1 MSESPIRI
9 LVADDAATVH
19 RMFRKA
25 VQQVSFPVEMV
36 GVGNGRDCL
45 GMLTSGEFGLA
56 FIDVFMPEMS
66 GLEALGNAR
75 FMGNKIFV
83 TLMSAYPNER
93 CLKLARELQAYEFL
107 FKPFGPPEVE
117 AILQTYRRACRPMR
131 ALIVDDSPTQRRIVS
146 RVLARSMFRIDI
158 EETADGT
165 AALERCAD
173 CAFDL
178 VFLDCNMPRLDGIAT
193 LAKLR
198 EREAASKIVMISA
211 ERNKAKEREAL
222 ARGAAAFLHKPFYP
236 NEVDALLHRLFGL
249 RSPRLMVLKARVL
262 RRFDVTIAGR
272 TVAVAHKDSG
282 HRYEYLWF
290 RDPPHLRAPHVLEN
304 RQALRESGAFRAEA
318 EKAALLELR
327 SARLV
332 G

>member
-1 MSESPIRI
+1 MPEAAMRI
-9 LVADDAATVH
+9 LVADDSAIVH
-19 RMFRKA
+19 RIFRKTLQRA
-25 VQQVSFPVEMV
+25 SFPIEMV
-36 GVGNGRDCL
+36 DAGNGRDCL
-45 GMLTSGEFGLA
+45 DLPGSGDFGLA

-75 FMGNKIFV
+75 FMGNKTFV

-93 CLKLARELQAYEFL
+93 CLKLARELHAYEFL
-107 FKPFGPPEVE
+107 FKPFGQSEIE
-117 AILQTYRRACRPMR
+117 GILATYRRACRPMR

-146 RVLARSMFRIDI
+146 RVLARSVFRIDV
-158 EETADGT
+158 EECGDGYT
-165 AALERCAD
+165 ALEACTGRG
-173 CAFDL
+173 FDL
-178 VFLDCNMPRLDGIAT
+178 VFLDCNMPGIDGLETLSRLRA
-193 LAKLR
+193 
-198 EREAASKIVMISA
+198 REAAARVVMISA
-211 ERNKAKEREAL
+211 ERNKASAREAL

-236 NEVDALLHRLFGL
+236 NQVDALLHDLFGL

-282 HRYEYLWF
+282 HCYEYLWF
-290 RDPPHLRAPHVLEN
+290 PDPPHLRPTHVLAN
-304 RQALRESGAFRAEA
+304 RDAGRGPGVFRSEA
-318 EKAALLELR
+318 ERAALMELR

>member
-1 MSESPIRI
+1 MSDSPVRI
-9 LVADDAATVH
+9 IVADDAETVH
-19 RMFRKA
+19 RMFRRT
-25 VQQVSFPVEMV
+25 VRHVSFPVEMAEAR
-36 GVGNGRDCL
+36 NGRDCL
-45 GMLTSGEFGLA
+45 DLLTSGEFGLA
-56 FIDVFMPEMS
+56 FIDVFMPGMS

-107 FKPFGPPEVE
+107 FKPFGPPEIE
-117 AILQTYRRACRPMR
+117 AILETYRRACRPMR
-131 ALIVDDSPTQRRIVS
+131 ALIVDDSSTQRRIVS
-146 RVLARSMFRIDI
+146 RVLSRSMFRIDI
-158 EETADGT
+158 EETGDGN
-165 AALERCAD
+165 AALERCAAI
-173 CAFDL
+173 AFDL
-178 VFLDCNMPRLDGIAT
+178 VFLDCNMPRLDGIET
-193 LAKLR
+193 LKELR
-198 EREAASKIVMISA
+198 AREAQARIVMISA
-211 ERNKAKEREAL
+211 ERNKAKVRGAL
-222 ARGAAAFLHKPFYP
+222 ELGAAAFLHKPFYP

-290 RDPPHLRAPHVLEN
+290 PEPPHLRATHVLEN
-304 RQALRESGAFRAEA
+304 RQAQQESAVFRSDA
-318 EKAALLELR
+318 EKAAMLELR

>member
-1 MSESPIRI
+1 MADSPIRM
-9 LVADDAATVH
+9 LVADDSATVH
-19 RMFRKA
+19 KVFRKTLQHA
-25 VQQVSFPVEMV
+25 GFPIEMV
-36 GVGNGRDCL
+36 EAGDGRDCL
-45 GMLTSGEFGLA
+45 RLLGSGEFGLA

-66 GLEALGNAR
+66 GLEALDKAR
-75 FMGNKIFV
+75 FMGNKTFV
-83 TLMSAYPNER
+83 TLMSAYPNQR

-107 FKPFGPPEVE
+107 FKPFGRSDIE
-117 AILQTYRRACRPMR
+117 AILHTYRRACRPMR

-146 RVLARSMFRIDI
+146 RVLARSVFRIEI
-158 EETADGT
+158 EESGDGG
-165 AALERCAD
+165 AALERCASRG
-173 CAFDL
+173 FDL
-178 VFLDCNMPRLDGIAT
+178 VFLDCNMPGLDGIET
-193 LAKLR
+193 LARLR
-198 EREAASKIVMISA
+198 ERDTQTRVVMISA
-211 ERNKAKEREAL
+211 ARDKAREREAL

-236 NEVDALLHRLFGL
+236 NQVDSLLHDLFGL

-290 RDPPHLRAPHVLEN
+290 RDAPHLRATHVLEN
-304 RQALRESGAFRAEA
+304 RHAGRDPGAFRAEA
-318 EKAALLELR
+318 ERAALMELR

>member
-1 MSESPIRI
+1 MSDPSMRI
-9 LVADDAATVH
+9 LVADDSATVH
-19 RMFRKA
+19 RIFRKTLQRA
-25 VQQVSFPVEMV
+25 SFPIEMAE
-36 GVGNGRDCL
+36 VGNGRDCL
-45 GMLTSGEFGLA
+45 RLLGTGEFGLA

-75 FMGNKIFV
+75 FMGNKTFV

-93 CLKLARELQAYEFL
+93 CLKLARELHAYEFL
-107 FKPFGPPEVE
+107 FKPFGRPEIE
-117 AILQTYRRACRPMR
+117 AILDTYRRACRPMR
-131 ALIVDDSPTQRRIVS
+131 ALIVDDSPTQRRIVR
-146 RVLARSMFRIDI
+146 RVLARSVFRIEV
-158 EETADGT
+158 EETGDGR
-165 AALERCAD
+165 AALDRCAC

-178 VFLDCNMPRLDGIAT
+178 VFLDCNMPGLDGIET
-193 LAKLR
+193 LARLR
-198 EREAASKIVMISA
+198 EREAATKVVMISV
-211 ERNKAKEREAL
+211 ERSKAREHAAL
-222 ARGAAAFLHKPFYP
+222 ARGAAAYLHKPFYP
-236 NEVDALLHRLFGL
+236 NEVDALLHDLFGL

-290 RDPPHLRAPHVLEN
+290 RDPPHLRATHVLQN
-304 RQALRESGAFRAEA
+304 RQAGRDPAAFRAEA

-332 G
+332 A

>member
-1 MSESPIRI
+1 MPEAAMRI
-9 LVADDAATVH
+9 LVADDSAIVH
-19 RMFRKA
+19 RIFRKTLQRA
-25 VQQVSFPVEMV
+25 SFPIEMV
-36 GVGNGRDCL
+36 DAGNGRDCL
-45 GMLTSGEFGLA
+45 DLPGSGDFGLA

-75 FMGNKIFV
+75 FMGNKTFV

-93 CLKLARELQAYEFL
+93 CLKLARELHAYEFL
-107 FKPFGPPEVE
+107 FKPFGQSEIE
-117 AILQTYRRACRPMR
+117 GILATYRRACRPMR

-158 EETADGT
+158 EETGDGET
-165 AALERCAD
+165 ALEWCASRV
-173 CAFDL
+173 FDL
-178 VFLDCNMPRLDGIAT
+178 VFLDCNMPRLDGIET
-193 LAKLR
+193 LTRLR
-198 EREAASKIVMISA
+198 EREAATQVVMISG
-211 ERNKAKEREAL
+211 ERNRERVREAR

-236 NEVDALLHRLFGL
+236 NEVDALLHDLFGL
-249 RSPRLMVLKARVL
+249 RSPRLIVLKARVL

-272 TVAVAHKDSG
+272 TVAVAHKESG

-290 RDPPHLRAPHVLEN
+290 RNPPHLRATHVLKN
-304 RQALRESGAFRAEA
+304 RHAGRHPGAFRIEA

-332 G
+332 A

>member
-1 MSESPIRI
+1 MSNSPVRI
-9 LVADDAATVH
+9 IVADDAETVH
-19 RMFRKA
+19 RMFRKT
-25 VQQVSFPVEMV
+25 VQHLRFPVDMAEAR
-36 GVGNGRDCL
+36 NGRDCL
-45 GMLTSGEFGLA
+45 DLLTNGEFGLA

-107 FKPFGPPEVE
+107 FKPFGPSEIG
-117 AILQTYRRACRPMR
+117 AILETYRRACQPMR
-131 ALIVDDSPTQRRIVS
+131 ALIADDSPTQRRIVS
-146 RVLARSMFRIDI
+146 RVLARSMFRIDV
-158 EETADGT
+158 EETGDGK
-165 AALERCAD
+165 AALERCAA

-178 VFLDCNMPRLDGIAT
+178 VFLDCNMPRLDGIET
-193 LAKLR
+193 LKKLR
-198 EREAASKIVMISA
+198 EREAEIKIVMISA

-222 ARGAAAFLHKPFYP
+222 ALGAAAFLHKPFHP

-262 RRFDVTIAGR
+262 RRFDVAIAGR

-290 RDPPHLRAPHVLEN
+290 REPPHLRATHVLEN
-304 RQALRESGAFRAEA
+304 RQAPHESAAFRAQA

>member
-1 MSESPIRI
+1 MSDPSMRI
-9 LVADDAATVH
+9 LVADDSATVH
-19 RMFRKA
+19 RIFRKTLQRA
-25 VQQVSFPVEMV
+25 SFPIEMA
-36 GVGNGRDCL
+36 GAGNGRDCL
-45 GMLTSGEFGLA
+45 RLLGTGEFGLA

-75 FMGNKIFV
+75 FMGNKTFV

-93 CLKLARELQAYEFL
+93 CLKLARELHAYEFL
-107 FKPFGPPEVE
+107 FKPFGRPEIE
-117 AILQTYRRACRPMR
+117 AILDTYRQDCRPMR
-131 ALIVDDSPTQRRIVS
+131 ALIVDDSPTQRRIVR
-146 RVLARSMFRIDI
+146 RVLARSVFRIEV
-158 EETADGT
+158 EETGDGR
-165 AALERCAD
+165 AALDRCAG

-178 VFLDCNMPRLDGIAT
+178 VFLDCNMPGLDGIET
-193 LAKLR
+193 LARLR
-198 EREAASKIVMISA
+198 EREAATKVVMISV
-211 ERNKAKEREAL
+211 ERSKAREHAAL
-222 ARGAAAFLHKPFYP
+222 ARGAAAYLHKPFYP
-236 NEVDALLHRLFGL
+236 NEVDALLHDLFGL

-290 RDPPHLRAPHVLEN
+290 RDPPHLRATHVLQN
-304 RQALRESGAFRAEA
+304 RQAGRDPAAFRAEA

-332 G
+332 A